1 MWRVF
6 LQCFLLIVAPV
17 ISLFIPL
24 QDSLYFN
31 FEFNFVKV
39 GFADNSLLVLL
50 LSEVGISL
58 LYGLVIS
65 VILLFFLRK
74 FNSDKVFNAGNSY
87 GQTYYPL
94 YFIASKVLGYKSI
107 SLIRVPIYLHFK
119 IVISDL
125 FDRILVDENIKE
137 VKQKVYINRTNLDKD
152 DKELN
157 LILNDTYLIH
167 PKNIPSKKLELPT
180 ITITNG
186 NQLDVVRK
194 YNPKF
199 VDAIREQTHEAS
211 KKYTKVN
218 IFATTNTKH
227 SKQIIEQCFKN
238 AGRTGFQHLTVF
250 QFDTELKLFN
260 EEYAIF

>member
-1 MWRVF
+1 MWGVF
-6 LQCFLLIVAPV
+6 LQCFLLIVAPA

-24 QDSLYFN
+24 QDILYFN
-31 FEFNFVKV
+31 FEFNFVNV
-39 GFADNSLLVLL
+39 GLADSSLLFLL

-58 LYGLVIS
+58 LHGLVIS
-65 VILLFFLRK
+65 GILLFFLRK
-74 FNSDKVFNAGNSY
+74 INNDKIFNAGNSY
-87 GQTYYPL
+87 GQTYYPI

-107 SLIRVPIYLHFK
+107 SLIRLPIYLHFR
-119 IVISDL
+119 IVINDL
-125 FDRILVDENIKE
+125 FDKILVDEDMEE
-137 VKQKVYINRTNLDKD
+137 VKQKVYIKKSNLDKD
-152 DKELN
+152 DRELN

-167 PKNIPSKKLELPT
+167 AKNIPSKKLELPT

-211 KKYTKVN
+211 KKYMKVN

>member
-24 QDSLYFN
+24 QDVLYFN
-31 FEFNFVKV
+31 FEFNFFKV
-39 GFADNSLLVLL
+39 GLVDDSPLFLL
-50 LSEVGISL
+50 LNELSISL
-58 LYGLVIS
+58 LHGLGIS
-65 VILLFFLRK
+65 VIFLLGIRK
-74 FNSDKVFNAGNSY
+74 LNNKKVFNVGNTY
-87 GQTYYPL
+87 GQTFYAI
-94 YFIASKVLGYKSI
+94 YFIASKVLGYKSV
-107 SLIRVPIYLHFK
+107 SLIRIPIYLHFR
-119 IVISDL
+119 IVINDL
-125 FDRILVDENIKE
+125 FDIVLIDENLKE
-137 VKQKVYINRTNLDKD
+137 VKKKVCINKTNLDQG

-167 PKNIPSKKLELPT
+167 AKNIPSEKLELPT

-250 QFDTELKLFN
+250 QYDTELKMFN
-260 EEYAIF
+260 EEYAIY